1 MTQLLEKD
9 RVGTERLPRL
19 FRNRTVEYTLLI
31 LGALVAGFGAYTYLV
46 PASWILA
53 DHLDRIRDPESIG
66 SWIAGGVLLTAGFG
80 MFGASIRDRE
90 GHWTYDAVVSFALG
104 ALALAGA
111 VAAAV
116 VLII

>member
-53 DHLDRIRDPESIG
+53 DLSEAWYLG